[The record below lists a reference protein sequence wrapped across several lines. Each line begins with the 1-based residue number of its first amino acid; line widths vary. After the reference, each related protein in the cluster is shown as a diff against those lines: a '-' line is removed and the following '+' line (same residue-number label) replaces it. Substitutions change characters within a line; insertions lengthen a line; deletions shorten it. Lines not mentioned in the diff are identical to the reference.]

1 MNHVDDT
8 NQSGRYLVELTKV
21 KQVKFTIV
29 QSLAETVPIIVYTE
43 KKATR
48 IKIILCKSNANDH
61 R

>member
-29 QSLAETVPIIVYTE
+29 QSLEETVTIIVYNE
-43 KKATR
+43 KKQLVLNNTV
-48 IKIILCKSNANDH
+48 
-61 R
+61 